1 MSSAVR
7 LGGGPWFVPQ
17 PMKQSIPSGSALT
30 EPPEGSDLQGAG
42 HTTEFPSVDISVLL
56 HRRSEPRL

>member
-1 MSSAVR
+1 VSSAVR

-30 EPPEGSDLQGAG
+30 ERSEGSNLQGAG

>member
-30 EPPEGSDLQGAG
+30 ERSEGSNLQGAG

-56 HRRSEPRL
+56 HRRSELRL

>member
-1 MSSAVR
+1 VSSAVR

-30 EPPEGSDLQGAG
+30 ERSEGSNLQGAG

-56 HRRSEPRL
+56 HRRSELRL